1 MSQVYARKG
10 SWLGKQNDADAW
22 SHLIVNT
29 TIHRPVGYHNR
40 SVDGPFIPVTTKRG
54 SAIVPRRAFTTLEVK
69 AKVTWSLYVCTSL
82 ANFCYILGSHW
93 RRLPRWWLC

>member
-29 TIHRPVGYHNR
+29 TIHRPVGYHSR
-40 SVDGPFIPVTTKRG
+40 FVDGPFIPVTTKCG
-54 SAIVPRRAFTTLEVK
+54 SVIVLHRAFTPLEVK
-69 AKVTWSLYVCTSL
+69 VTET
-82 ANFCYILGSHW
+82 
-93 RRLPRWWLC
+93 